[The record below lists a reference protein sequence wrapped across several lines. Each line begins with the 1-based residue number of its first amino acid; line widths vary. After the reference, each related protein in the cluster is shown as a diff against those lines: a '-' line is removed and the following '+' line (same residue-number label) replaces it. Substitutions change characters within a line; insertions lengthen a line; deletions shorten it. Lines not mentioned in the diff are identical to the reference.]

1 MNIIIGLIGMLAG
14 ALITIYSEKM
24 LNAFGRIPVFEKYL
38 GTEGGSRLGYKI
50 IGMLIFF
57 IFVLVLTG
65 SYKGFMLWVLSPIMG
80 LGK

>member
-38 GTEGGSRLGYKI
+38 GNEGGSRLGYKI